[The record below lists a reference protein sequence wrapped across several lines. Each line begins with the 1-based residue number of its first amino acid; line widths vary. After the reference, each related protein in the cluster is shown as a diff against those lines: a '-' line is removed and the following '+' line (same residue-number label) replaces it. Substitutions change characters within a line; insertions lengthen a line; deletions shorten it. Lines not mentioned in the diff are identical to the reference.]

1 MPKKVS
7 VKKCAADFR
16 ANNAAI
22 IEFAQQSRSLS
33 DQHQT
38 WCYDQAIIMLYKEFE
53 DLVFEALVG
62 AINNDTANT
71 ISSVQDLDLPKHLS
85 RSVCEYLV
93 IQDGYFDFK
102 GRSGLIKILK
112 KYLPDAH
119 YLVQCVRDD
128 RYKETI
134 EKLFVLRNFASHN
147 SSQSKK
153 AVLKVLNQ
161 QRIKSSGAWVK
172 VQGRLQAIIDDL
184 NDLAEEI
191 ENGAPY

>member
-22 IEFAQQSRSLS
+22 IEFVQQAQSLS

-38 WCYDQAIIMLYKEFE
+38 WCHDQAIIMLYKEFE
-53 DLVFEALVG
+53 NMVFEALVG

-71 ISSVQDLDLPKHLS
+71 ISSVQDIDLPKHLS
-85 RSVCEYLV
+85 RAVCEYLV

-102 GRSGLIKILK
+102 GRSGLIRTLK
-112 KYLPDAH
+112 RYLPDTH
-119 YLVQCVRDD
+119 YLVMCVHDD
-128 RYKETI
+128 KYKGAI
-134 EKLFVLRNFASHN
+134 EKLFALRNFASHN

-153 AVLKVLNQ
+153 AIIKVLNQ
-161 QRIKSSGAWVK
+161 QRIKSSGAWAK
-172 VQGRLQAIIDDL
+172 VQGRLHAIIDDL
-184 NDLAEEI
+184 NDGSL
-191 ENGAPY
+191 PTSCW